1 MLNISSLFIFCIAEC
16 CHIEYVVRSC
26 LFKCSIYI
34 FMFMAVNNLGY
45 IQVFVNNKGKDKD
58 MKKKIAVLGLA
69 VSLVFCGAA
78 CGTKN
83 VEVGEYKGLD
93 VEYTC
98 TQTEVK
104 EEHIYTQYWN
114 DLSKYAKEIKDK
126 KYKAKKWDK
135 VNIDYKG
142 LEDGKAFNGG
152 TDTGHDLILGSNA
165 FIEGFEDGLI
175 GCQTGEKRNLN
186 LTFPKTYQ
194 NNPDLAGK
202 DVVFETKVNKIYTLP
217 ELTDEFVKKNL
228 EGYNTA
234 EEYKAGVKKNL
245 EESLAEYIQTQK
257 EDAAW
262 KLVVADAKVNS
273 YPDKELKKVIE
284 DVKEYREYNYQYY
297 YGVTVEQYLQ
307 QTGET
312 KEDYDKSVEEE
323 AKEVLANRMIM
334 ESIAKKENI
343 TVSEKDFEAKVD
355 EYMEMSGSK
364 TKDELFEKAPEEEIR
379 NELLA
384 DRVKAF
390 VVDNCNMKLVEK

>member
-1 MLNISSLFIFCIAEC
+1 
-16 CHIEYVVRSC
+16 
-26 LFKCSIYI
+26 
-34 FMFMAVNNLGY
+34 
-45 IQVFVNNKGKDKD
+45 
-58 MKKKIAVLGLA
+58 MKRKIAVFGLA
-69 VSLVFCGAA
+69 VGLVFNTAA

-104 EEHIYTQYWN
+104 EEHIYAQYWN
-114 DLSKYAKEIKDK
+114 DLSKYAEEVKDK

-135 VNIDYKG
+135 VDIDYTG
-142 LEDGKAFNGG
+142 LLDGKAFDNGS
-152 TDTGHDLILGSNA
+152 DTGFELILGSGT

-175 GCQTGEKRNLN
+175 GCKIGEKKDLN
-186 LTFPKTYQ
+186 LTFPETYK

-202 DVVFETKVNKIYTLP
+202 AVVFETKVNKIYTLP
-217 ELTDEFVKKNL
+217 EFTDEFVKKNL
-228 EGYNTA
+228 EGYDTV
-234 EEYKAGVKKNL
+234 EEYKAGVKKDL

-262 KLVVADAKVNS
+262 KLIMADAKVNS
-273 YPDKELKKVIE
+273 YPKKELNEVIE

-307 QTGET
+307 QTGQT
-312 KEDYDKSVEEE
+312 QEDYDQSVEDE

-334 ESIAKKENI
+334 ESIAAKENI
-343 TVSEKDFEAKVD
+343 TVSEEDFNARVE
-355 EYMEMSGSK
+355 EYMDLSGSA
-364 TKDELFEKAPEEEIR
+364 TKEELFEKAPEDEIR

-384 DRVKAF
+384 DQVKIF
-390 VVDNCNMKLVEK
+390 VVDNCNMKLVEE

>member
-1 MLNISSLFIFCIAEC
+1 
-16 CHIEYVVRSC
+16 
-26 LFKCSIYI
+26 
-34 FMFMAVNNLGY
+34 
-45 IQVFVNNKGKDKD
+45 

-69 VSLVFCGAA
+69 VGLVFCGTA

-104 EEHIYTQYWN
+104 EEHIYTQFWN
-114 DLSKYAKEIKDK
+114 DLSKYAEEVKDK

-135 VNIDYKG
+135 VDIDYKG
-142 LEDGKAFNGG
+142 LKDGEAFDNGSG
-152 TDTGHDLILGSNA
+152 EGYELILGSGT
-165 FIEGFEDGLI
+165 FIEGFEDGLV
-175 GCQTGEKRNLN
+175 GCKIGEKKNLD
-186 LTFPKTYQ
+186 LTFPEIYQ

-228 EGYNTA
+228 EGYNSV

-245 EESLAEYIQTQK
+245 EESLSEYIQTQK

-273 YPDKELKKVIE
+273 YPNKELKKVVE

-307 QTGET
+307 QTGES

-343 TVSEKDFEAKVD
+343 TVSEEDFEAKVD
-355 EYMEMSGSK
+355 EYMEISGSK
-364 TKDELFEKAPEEEIR
+364 TKEELFEKAPEEEIR

>member
-1 MLNISSLFIFCIAEC
+1 M
-16 CHIEYVVRSC
+16 
-26 LFKCSIYI
+26 
-34 FMFMAVNNLGY
+34 
-45 IQVFVNNKGKDKD
+45 NKGKDKD

-69 VSLVFCGAA
+69 VGLVLSTTA

-104 EEHIYTQYWN
+104 EGHIYTQYWN
-114 DLSKYAKEIKDK
+114 DLSNYAEEVKDK
-126 KYKAKKWDK
+126 KYKAEKGDK

-142 LEDGKAFNGG
+142 LKDGEAFDNGSDSG
-152 TDTGHDLILGSNA
+152 YELILGSGT

-175 GCQTGEKRNLN
+175 GSKAGEKRDLN
-186 LTFPKTYQ
+186 LTFPASYQ

-228 EGYNTA
+228 EGYNSA
-234 EEYKAGVKKNL
+234 EEYKTGVKKKL
-245 EESLAEYIQTQK
+245 EDDLSEYIRTQK

-262 KLVVADAKVNS
+262 KMVMADAKVNS
-273 YPDKELKKVIE
+273 YPDKELKETIE

-297 YGVTVEQYLQ
+297 YGVTVEQYLK

-312 KEDYDKSVEEE
+312 QEDYDKSVEDE
-323 AKEVLANRMIM
+323 AKDVLANRMVM

-343 TVSEKDFEAKVD
+343 TVSEDAFNAKVD
-355 EYMEMSGSK
+355 EYMKLSGAK
-364 TKDELFEKAPEEEIR
+364 TKEELFEKAPEEEIR

-384 DRVKAF
+384 EQVKAF
-390 VVDNCNMKLVEK
+390 VVDNCNMKLTEK

>member
-1 MLNISSLFIFCIAEC
+1 M
-16 CHIEYVVRSC
+16 
-26 LFKCSIYI
+26 
-34 FMFMAVNNLGY
+34 
-45 IQVFVNNKGKDKD
+45 NKGKDKD

-69 VSLVFCGAA
+69 VGLVLSAMA

-104 EEHIYTQYWN
+104 EGHIYIQYWN
-114 DLSKYAKEIKDK
+114 ELSKYAEEVKDK
-126 KYKAKKWDK
+126 KYKAEKGDK

-142 LEDGKAFNGG
+142 LKDGEAFDNGSDSG
-152 TDTGHDLILGSNA
+152 YELILGSGT

-175 GCQTGEKRNLN
+175 GSKVGEKKNLN
-186 LTFPKTYQ
+186 LTFPNPYK

-228 EGYNTA
+228 EGYNSV
-234 EEYKAGVKKNL
+234 EEYKAGVKKKL
-245 EESLAEYIQTQK
+245 EEELSEYIQAQK

-262 KLVVADAKVNS
+262 KMVMADAKVNS
-273 YPDKELKKVIE
+273 YPDKELKKIIE

-297 YGVTVEQYLQ
+297 YGVTVEQYLK

-312 KEDYDKSVEEE
+312 QEDYDKSVEDE
-323 AKEVLANRMIM
+323 AKDVLANRMVM

-343 TVSEKDFEAKVD
+343 AVSEDVFNAKVD
-355 EYMEMSGSK
+355 EYMELSGSK
-364 TKDELFEKAPEEEIR
+364 TKEELFEKAPEEEIR

-384 DRVKAF
+384 EQVKAF
-390 VVDNCNMKLVEK
+390 VVDNCNMKLVEN

>member
-1 MLNISSLFIFCIAEC
+1 
-16 CHIEYVVRSC
+16 
-26 LFKCSIYI
+26 
-34 FMFMAVNNLGY
+34 MAVNNLGY
-45 IQVFVNNKGKDKD
+45 MQVFLNNKGKDKD

-69 VSLVFCGAA
+69 VSLVFCGAS

-114 DLSKYAKEIKDK
+114 DLSKYAEEVKDK

-142 LEDGKAFNGG
+142 LKDGEAFNGG
-152 TDTGHDLILGSNA
+152 TDTGHDLVLGSNA

-175 GCQTGEKRNLN
+175 GCQIGEKRDLN

-245 EESLAEYIQTQK
+245 EESLSEYIQTQK

-273 YPDKELKKVIE
+273 YPDKELKKVVE

-297 YGVTVEQYLQ
+297 YGVTVEQYLK

-343 TVSEKDFEAKVD
+343 TVSEQDFQAKVD

-364 TKDELFEKAPEEEIR
+364 TKEELFEKASEEEIR